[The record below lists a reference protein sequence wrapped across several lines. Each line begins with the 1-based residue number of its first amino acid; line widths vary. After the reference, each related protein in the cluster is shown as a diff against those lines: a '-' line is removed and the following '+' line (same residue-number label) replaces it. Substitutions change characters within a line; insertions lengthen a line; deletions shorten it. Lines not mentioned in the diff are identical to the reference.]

1 MRLGRRRLDS
11 AWVGGGGAAWKRTNV
26 QGLHQGSELRNNWLL
41 LCSLCSYILL
51 GSHGISPRYR
61 HQNYFLAS
69 VKETEARVLK
79 CVCAGTSRKVS
90 LSEQVAG
97 DLKG

>member
-26 QGLHQGSELRNNWLL
+26 QGLHQGNELQNSWLL
-41 LCSLCSYILL
+41 LYSLCPYILL

-79 CVCAGTSRKVS
+79 CVCVQEPVGRYR
-90 LSEQVAG
+90 
-97 DLKG
+97 